1 MAGSLITIAKDVKIQ
16 IEFNPAMVASYRQI
30 GYENRVLAAKDFAD
44 DTKDAGEI
52 GAGHSVTALYEVVLV
67 GYHSETAG
75 QPAVVDGVP
84 LKYQKALEKKPE
96 PKVEGLTDA
105 AASGELLTVKLRFKE
120 PTGDKSELIEFPLKQ
135 EPKRFG
141 AASENLRF
149 AAAVAE
155 FGMLLRNSQ
164 HRGGATISAVE
175 EIASSTLGKDPSGYR
190 AEFVELVKKAGGMSR
205 TP

>member
-1 MAGSLITIAKDVKIQ
+1 
-16 IEFNPAMVASYRQI
+16 MVSSYRQI
-30 GYENRVLAAKDFAD
+30 GYENRVLAAKDFDD

-67 GYHSETAG
+67 GQEEQAAA
-75 QPAVVDGVP
+75 PATVEGVP
-84 LKYQKALEKKPE
+84 LKYQKAPEKKPE
-96 PKVEGLTDA
+96 PKPEGLTDA
-105 AASGELLTVKLRFKE
+105 AATGELLTVKLRFKE

-164 HRGGATISAVE
+164 YRGGATMSAVE
-175 EIASSTLGKDPSGYR
+175 EIATAASSHDPSGYR
-190 AEFVELVKKAGGMSR
+190 AEFVELVKKAEGLK
-205 TP
+205 